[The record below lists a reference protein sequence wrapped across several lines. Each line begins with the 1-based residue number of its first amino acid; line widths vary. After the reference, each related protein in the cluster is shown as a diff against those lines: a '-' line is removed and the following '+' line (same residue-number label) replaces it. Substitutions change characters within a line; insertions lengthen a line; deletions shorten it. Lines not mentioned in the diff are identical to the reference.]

1 MLRQTRRLIGLV
13 IQLNTEQGTVWSPGC
28 ICISMGHLALTEHS
42 PPMSSPACLP
52 SLHRYISIWP
62 HCVCSPLLLLF
73 HFCWW
78 CAPCHGPRSLQWP
91 LLCSAR
97 AGHRSAAPF
106 TPLIWLPWKQWV
118 LTAQHWR
125 EQSLHRLPFHVGL
138 GVFVT
143 LHPAQV
149 AQKSTKLPC
158 YWIDLSVCSIFNIF
172 QPPVICLCHSQPTI
186 DYCKQSVDDND
197 HLHHNRRRKQY
208 SHFKPWSHLKA
219 LPATTTHQS
228 LRLSSVPRTTINYQ
242 HQIPFF
248 AVRWGRC
255 WLFLTLTW
263 QHILFD
269 CFDLLQGL
277 ALLGFSSLWT
287 VVVVNDCAE
296 VAAATQMCVCVW

>member
-42 PPMSSPACLP
+42 PPMSSPACLS
-52 SLHRYISIWP
+52 SLHRYVSIWP

-158 YWIDLSVCSIFNIF
+158 YWIDLSVCSIFNIL
-172 QPPVICLCHSQPTI
+172 QPPVICLCHSASKHTHTLSRLLI
-186 DYCKQSVDDND
+186 TASKVLMIMIICIIIAAEN
-197 HLHHNRRRKQY
+197 NT
-208 SHFKPWSHLKA
+208 
-219 LPATTTHQS
+219 ATSNLEATWKLYQQQQRTKVCVCQVFLVRPSITSTKYRS
-228 LRLSSVPRTTINYQ
+228 L
-242 HQIPFF
+242 
-248 AVRWGRC
+248 
-255 WLFLTLTW
+255 
-263 QHILFD
+263 LFD
-269 CFDLLQGL
+269 E
-277 ALLGFSSLWT
+277 
-287 VVVVNDCAE
+287 VVVGYF
-296 VAAATQMCVCVW
+296 